1 MEDVIIA
8 RKIEMSNRFD
18 GRGRRVPVT
27 LVEAGPCIVSG
38 VKTLEKDKYQ
48 AVQIGFGKK
57 KEKHVK
63 KVEKNQYKNL
73 PFVPKTVRE
82 FRVDGDLKIG
92 QEIKVGIF
100 EPGDIVKVT
109 SISKGK
115 GFAGVMKRWGFHG
128 GPKTHGQSDRARA
141 PGSIGSTTT
150 PGRVLRGKKMAGHM
164 GNAQVTVKGLKV
176 FEVDEEKNLLL
187 LLGSVPGSRG
197 AILGIVKTGKDKKFT
212 APKNEEETEV
222 TEEPKESESQSEK
235 ELESQ
240 SPSPAEPGLADQ
252 GSEEVLEAEEGKE
265 EARDEQANDSE
276 EIEGGEN
283 AK

>member
-1 MEDVIIA
+1 MEDVILA
-8 RKIEMSNRFD
+8 KKIEMSSRFD
-18 GRGRRVPVT
+18 GRGRCVPVT
-27 LVEAGPCIVSG
+27 LVEAGPCLVTG

-48 AVQIGFGKK
+48 AVQVGFGKK
-57 KEKHVK
+57 KETHVK

-73 PFVPKTVRE
+73 PYTPKTVRE

-92 QEIKVGIF
+92 QEIKASVF

-109 SISKGK
+109 SVSKGK

-128 GPKTHGQSDRARA
+128 GPKTHGQSDRWRA

-164 GNAQVTVKGLKV
+164 GNAQVTVKGLRV

-187 LLGSVPGSRG
+187 LLGSVPGPRG
-197 AILGIVKTGKDKKFT
+197 AILEIAKTGKDKKFAT
-212 APKNEEETEV
+212 PKDEEAEV
-222 TEEPKESESQSEK
+222 TEESKESKSQDEE
-235 ELESQ
+235 ELENQ
-240 SPSPAEPGLADQ
+240 SPSLAEPDSADQ
-252 GSEEVLEAEEGKE
+252 GDEEISETEKVKGEAG
-265 EARDEQANDSE
+265 DEQTSESE
-276 EIEGGEN
+276 EIKGEED